1 MNDPD
6 DVDAVKRRRL
16 KGDDNAVRINA
27 YQAQKCA
34 AILEAYIDGQTLYF
48 EYVNSVA
55 QFLKIS
61 ALETLLGKDNIHPS
75 AQSIWAHLDDIS
87 WPHHGGAQ
95 PQAE

>member
-6 DVDAVKRRRL
+6 DVDAVKRRQL
-16 KGDDNAVRINA
+16 KGDDNAVSTTA

-34 AILEAYIDGQTLYF
+34 AILEAYVDGQTLYF
-48 EYVNSVA
+48 NYVNSAA

-61 ALETLLGKDNIHPS
+61 ALEILLGKENIYPS
-75 AQSIWAHLDDIS
+75 VQSIWEHLDDIS